1 MVSVFLVFGTNV
13 KGGVEHRRADPIR
26 QRRSTGGPAEKSVAV
41 SQQVRGFK
49 RIQAFNPAMKA
60 RSAICAV
67 LPAMMISPTHHR
79 QCVSTGVQECRCKDQ
94 TRALRQAHGRTD
106 RRRRGLI

>member
-1 MVSVFLVFGTNV
+1 MARVFLVFGTSV

-26 QRRSTGGPAEKSVAV
+26 QRRSTGKPAEKSVAV

-49 RIQAFNPAMKA
+49 RIQAFRPAMKA

-67 LPAMMISPTHHR
+67 LPAMMSSPTR
-79 QCVSTGVQECRCKDQ
+79 FIVSACRLAFRNVIAKLRRARRMAEQ
-94 TRALRQAHGRTD
+94 TDDVVGSV
-106 RRRRGLI
+106 